1 MFLVFALALA
11 PYFVVEVGKSIGI
24 GSTDVFQHRNL
35 FALCVFGKGLELVRI
50 GQERRLKTSYQTVL

>member
-1 MFLVFALALA
+1 MFLVFTLALA

-35 FALCVFGKGLELVRI
+35 FALCVFGTGLELVRI
-50 GQERRLKTSYQTVL
+50 GHGQSVGLIDG